1 MDIVERLREE
11 AADIDGSRYGQMMTE
26 AATEIE
32 RLRQRD
38 GFINNL
44 DKQIIEKD
52 KEIDKLLDAL
62 WDIHSM
68 CNNWPLVSA
77 YRIKKHIRLT
87 LGGS

>member
-1 MDIVERLREE
+1 MKMVTITEERYNFHI
-11 AADIDGSRYGQMMTE
+11 A
-26 AATEIE
+26 EIE

-77 YRIKKHIRLT
+77 YRIKQHIRLT
-87 LGGS
+87 LGGM